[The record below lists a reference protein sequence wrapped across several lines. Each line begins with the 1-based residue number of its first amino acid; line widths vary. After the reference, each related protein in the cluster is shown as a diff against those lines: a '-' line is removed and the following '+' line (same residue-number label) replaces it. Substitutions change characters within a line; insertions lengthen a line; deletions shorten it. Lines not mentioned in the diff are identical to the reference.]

1 MSTKTYTFSDEL
13 ISDLHK
19 DALGFRPNWDYY
31 TWWNTCTDD
40 EKQAEW
46 DSLVDAMERNMQ
58 LEREEQERASEDF
71 IRTIGTLR
79 GAGATSFEMA
89 LRWLHEAHA
98 TNGDDEYLEYLLN
111 LPFGY
116 ISKVQ
121 RLNGTAEQQ
130 NIPTWLA

>member
-1 MSTKTYTFSDEL
+1 MSTKTYTFSDDC
-13 ISDLHK
+13 ISDLYK
-19 DALGFRPNWDYY
+19 DAIGFRPRGQFW
-31 TWWNTCTDD
+31 TWWTTATDD

-46 DSLVDAMERNMQ
+46 DSLAAQVERNILMER
-58 LEREEQERASEDF
+58 EAQERASEDF

-89 LRWLHEAHA
+89 LRWLHEAHD
-98 TNGDDEYLEYLLN
+98 TNGDDEYLEFVLN

-130 NIPTWLA
+130 NIPTWIA